1 MGLRSEVGGLV
12 AAFASFAM
20 LASGCGGQGD
30 DDSGA
35 PAPSMEPGA
44 GSSAPSMTASG
55 AGGSDAPASSNSSN
69 PRGGSGG
76 LGISGGPSS
85 SANGNTA
92 DDIMP
97 DDVTPPPMEVLEM
110 LDPKVDWDGLTIIF
124 PTAYSAYDGVHN
136 FQVPA
141 HVDGATVELSGWQ
154 AIPSDAVTFD
164 PDPDVD
170 GGVLITVNKAV
181 AQITI
186 AASAGP
192 IGGTSALFITEGTP
206 EQWEA
211 GSKRYANGVE
221 LNIPDTVDLEQ
232 FQMMLLD
239 PNWSPP
245 APPPNLACNNCHSTG
260 AKYFEVQHTPTQAA
274 RFSDD
279 DLKSILTTGK
289 KPEGVG
295 FRVLPDM
302 IFGMTAEEM
311 YAQFHKW
318 EASDDEIKG
327 LIIYLRSLTP
337 TGQGDIRLP
346 DGTYV
351 APGEPPPNLPMP

>member
-1 MGLRSEVGGLV
+1 MGLRREVGGLV

-35 PAPSMEPGA
+35 PAPSMEGA
-44 GSSAPSMTASG
+44 GSSAPSMSPSGAAGMGSSASG
-55 AGGSDAPASSNSSN
+55 NSSNQAGGSAI
-69 PRGGSGG
+69 
-76 LGISGGPSS
+76 GISGGPSS
-85 SANGNTA
+85 TPNGNTE
-92 DDIMP
+92 DDITP
-97 DDVTPPPMEVLEM
+97 DDITPPPMEALEM
-110 LDPKVDWDGLTIIF
+110 LDPDVDWEGLTIIF
-124 PTAYSAYDGVHN
+124 PTAYSAYDGVHV

-154 AIPSDAVTFD
+154 AIPSDSVTFD
-164 PDPDVD
+164 PDPDVE
-170 GGVLITVNKAV
+170 GGVLITVNKAEP
-181 AQITI
+181 QITI

-192 IGGTSALFITEGTP
+192 IGGTAALFVTEGTP
-206 EQWEA
+206 EQWEM
-211 GSKRYANGVE
+211 GSARYSNGVE

-239 PNWSPP
+239 PNWMPP
-245 APPPNLACNNCHSTG
+245 PPPPNLACNNCHSTG

-279 DLKSILTTGK
+279 DLKTILTMGK

-318 EASDDEIKG
+318 EATDDEIKG

-346 DGTYV
+346 DGSYV
-351 APGEPPPNLPMP
+351 APGEPPPNLPMTP